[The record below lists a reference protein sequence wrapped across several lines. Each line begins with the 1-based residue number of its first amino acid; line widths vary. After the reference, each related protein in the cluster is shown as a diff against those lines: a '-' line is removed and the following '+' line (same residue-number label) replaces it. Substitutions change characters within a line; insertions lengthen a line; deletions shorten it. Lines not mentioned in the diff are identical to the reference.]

1 MKANVQSNHFDNNE
15 FSKVDTNAISLTI
28 FSWTYVVIFSLDTSI
43 NYFSIIYCLCFN
55 GKKKNYI
62 GLPMWNSSFLVGV
75 PWSFRKRT
83 WWWSVNRKSGFVE
96 EAWFSA
102 MCQLLWQYVKTNILS
117 ATLFFQEILINKQ
130 EKEFS
135 VKITGQTWRYIPNH
149 LLT

>member
-55 GKKKNYI
+55 GKKKI
-62 GLPMWNSSFLVGV
+62 TLVYPCGILV
-75 PWSFRKRT
+75 SWSGYHDHLEKRT